1 MKDEQVLFLSDV
13 VPTAYWSVE
22 HADVKFGDTV
32 IVLGCGPIG
41 LMAQKFAKLQGAER
55 VIAIESLL
63 SNRHCY
69 RKILNFFYFW
79 FG

>member
-32 IVLGCGPIG
+32 IVLGCGPI
-41 LMAQKFAKLQGAER
+41 
-55 VIAIESLL
+55 
-63 SNRHCY
+63 
-69 RKILNFFYFW
+69 
-79 FG
+79 